1 MERPGAAGNRSMG
14 SEVKAA
20 QREVIEE
27 FSLFEDWMD
36 RYQYLIDLGR
46 RLPEFPE
53 SLRTEE
59 NRIRGCQSQVWF
71 VAEEKDGRLHF
82 RAISDAAIVSG
93 LIAMLLRVYSGKH
106 PQDILDTPPD
116 FVTAL
121 ELESHLS
128 PTRSNGLASMLKAI
142 RGFAAE
148 ALRAA

>member
-1 MERPGAAGNRSMG
+1 MTN
-14 SEVKAA
+14 EVEAA
-20 QREVIEE
+20 QQELIDD
-27 FSLFEDWMD
+27 FSLFDDWMD

-71 VAEEKDGRLHF
+71 VAEEKEGRLEF

-93 LIAMLLRVYSGKH
+93 LIAVLLRLYSGRY
-106 PQDILDTPPD
+106 PQDIIDTPPD
-116 FVTAL
+116 FVKAL
-121 ELESHLS
+121 QLESHLS
-128 PTRSNGLASMLKAI
+128 PTRSNGLSSMLTAI

-148 ALRAA
+148 ALQAA

>member
-1 MERPGAAGNRSMG
+1 MSND
-14 SEVKAA
+14 VQVA
-20 QREVIEE
+20 QQEIIDE
-27 FSLFEDWMD
+27 FSLFDDWMD

-53 SLRTEE
+53 ELRTEE

-71 VAEEKDGRLHF
+71 VAERNDGRLEF

-93 LIAMLLRVYSGKH
+93 LIAVLLRLYSGRH
-106 PQDILDTPPD
+106 PRDILDTPPE

-142 RGFAAE
+142 RGFATE
-148 ALRAA
+148 ALEAA